1 MICLR
6 DGLRQ
11 DILVTTSH
19 LRIIQYHRMSKEIS
33 LFIRSSPHRNPLQ
46 HSSLAPLLAPVR
58 LSPPSEGPIFICL
71 RADLRQDI
79 LVVTSHLGII
89 QQHRSCP
96 LLAPV
101 RLSPP
106 SEVLVFICLR
116 DDLRQDI
123 LVVTSHLNIIQQ
135 HRTCPLLAPV
145 RLSPPSEGSGEVPAG
160 LGSPPSEGPGEVLT
174 SHSPL
179 AESQLQTSLSHHV
192 VSSGR
197 GAPRRHQK
205 PHQG

>member
-46 HSSLAPLLAPVR
+46 LSSLAPLLAPVR

-106 SEVLVFICLR
+106 SE
-116 DDLRQDI
+116 
-123 LVVTSHLNIIQQ
+123 
-135 HRTCPLLAPV
+135 
-145 RLSPPSEGSGEVPAG
+145 
-160 LGSPPSEGPGEVLT
+160 GPGEVLT

-179 AESQLQTSLSHHV
+179 AESQPQTSPSHHV
-192 VSSGR
+192 VSSR
-197 GAPRRHQK
+197 KGAPRRHQK

>member
-46 HSSLAPLLAPVR
+46 LSSLAPLLAPVR

-106 SEVLVFICLR
+106 SEGPW
-116 DDLRQDI
+116 QN
-123 LVVTSHLNIIQQ
+123 LN
-135 HRTCPLLAPV
+135 PKLLLHIMLY
-145 RLSPPSEGSGEVPAG
+145 RLAK
-160 LGSPPSEGPGEVLT
+160 
-174 SHSPL
+174 
-179 AESQLQTSLSHHV
+179 AHHV
-192 VSSGR
+192 GTRSPTKVDQYQCLLR
-197 GAPRRHQK
+197 IDACRA
-205 PHQG
+205 

>member
-33 LFIRSSPHRNPLQ
+33 LFIRSSSHRNPLQ

-58 LSPPSEGPIFICL
+58 LSPPSEVLFFICL
-71 RADLRQDI
+71 RDGLRQDI

-106 SEVLVFICLR
+106 SE
-116 DDLRQDI
+116 
-123 LVVTSHLNIIQQ
+123 
-135 HRTCPLLAPV
+135 
-145 RLSPPSEGSGEVPAG
+145 
-160 LGSPPSEGPGEVLT
+160 GPGEVLT
-174 SHSPL
+174 SRSPL
-179 AESQLQTSLSHHV
+179 AESQPQTSPSHHV
-192 VSSGR
+192 VWSGR

>member
-46 HSSLAPLLAPVR
+46 LSSLAPLLAPVR

-106 SEVLVFICLR
+106 SE
-116 DDLRQDI
+116 
-123 LVVTSHLNIIQQ
+123 
-135 HRTCPLLAPV
+135 
-145 RLSPPSEGSGEVPAG
+145 
-160 LGSPPSEGPGEVLT
+160 GPGEVLT

-179 AESQLQTSLSHHV
+179 AESQLQTSPSHHV
-192 VSSGR
+192 VWSGR

>member
-1 MICLR
+1 MICVR
-6 DGLRQ
+6 DDFRQ
-11 DILVTTSH
+11 DI
-19 LRIIQYHRMSKEIS
+19 
-33 LFIRSSPHRNPLQ
+33 F
-46 HSSLAPLLAPVR
+46 
-58 LSPPSEGPIFICL
+58 
-71 RADLRQDI
+71 
-79 LVVTSHLGII
+79 VVTSHLNII
-89 QQHRSCP
+89 QQYRTCP

-106 SEVLVFICLR
+106 SEVQAFICLR
-116 DDLRQDI
+116 DVLRQDI

-145 RLSPPSEGSGEVPAG
+145 RLSPPSEVQAFICLRDVLRQDILVVTPHLNIIQQHRSCPLLAPVR
-160 LGSPPSEGPGEVLT
+160 LSPPSEGPGEVLT

-179 AESQLQTSLSHHV
+179 AESQLQTSPSHHV
-192 VSSGR
+192 VSSRR